1 MTTLTIISVSILG
14 LVNGFYIQSLRSKI
28 KNLKE
33 SNENYDS
40 YSDDLLKEITR
51 LKEEHLTDI
60 KKALTCSDNDRNRW
74 YLRIRIGEQIQEDI
88 EKGTWQEEK

>member
-1 MTTLTIISVSILG
+1 MTTLTIISVCILG

-28 KNLKE
+28 KNLE
-33 SNENYDS
+33 QANY
-40 YSDDLLKEITR
+40 KMTTEITR
-51 LKEEHLTDI
+51 LKEEHLSDI